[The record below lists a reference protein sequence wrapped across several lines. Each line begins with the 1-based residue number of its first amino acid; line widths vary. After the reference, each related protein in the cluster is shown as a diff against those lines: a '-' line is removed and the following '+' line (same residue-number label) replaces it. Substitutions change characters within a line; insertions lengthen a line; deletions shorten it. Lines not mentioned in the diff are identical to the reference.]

1 MEKNSLKYT
10 GLLAF
15 IVWGAL
21 LLMHLLPSITMGG
34 RVLRRVDI
42 LGDVRRPSKPVSEP
56 DSLLPPPPKV
66 KPAFVDTCRAGMTCI
81 EDYSD
86 STMRGMTRFY
96 QALDELAKAPRP
108 VRIAYFGD
116 SFIEADILTADLR
129 EMLQQKYGG
138 CGVGFVTITS
148 MTSGFRPTVRHSFS
162 GWQSHSVMD
171 SVFFDRSKLESP
183 DITLFRIPMLMWNCG
198 VRRTMLP
205 VWTPASVPVSFSITV
220 AQPPFLSASIVA
232 KQLPRLLSRLM
243 ICRR

>member
-162 GWQSHSVMD
+162 GWQY
-171 SVFFDRSKLESP
+171 
-183 DITLFRIPMLMWNCG
+183 
-198 VRRTMLP
+198 
-205 VWTPASVPVSFSITV
+205 PAS
-220 AQPPFLSASIVA
+220 AW
-232 KQLPRLLSRLM
+232 
-243 ICRR
+243 